1 MLERLEGARLAVSA
15 RARLALWHGRRQLA
29 GGGMVSTYSRTG
41 PRWHHVHTEQGH
53 VDHFTREGG
62 NDVEGVAHR
71 RLRGGTAMVAV
82 GKVRRVLRLYLTTSG
97 S

>member
-62 NDVEGVAHR
+62 NDVEGVVKVLSSR
-71 RLRGGTAMVAV
+71 SPPGGYSA
-82 GKVRRVLRLYLTTSG
+82 RVKSVDP
-97 S
+97 